1 MVWCDWKFK
10 VLSTYK
16 CLNSYTFCPPGN
28 FSLHANPNL
37 RVCHCKQ
44 LVVPFAKTSAF
55 YNSFFI
61 NSAWLRNSLPSHV
74 ILCANVSTFKN
85 AVKPFFFR
93 LMYYIVLWSLVI
105 YVLHCVVVLGV
116 RMCFVMVVFVF
127 LFGSRPLYTSSC
139 YWGPAVPLYTLVSS
153 T

>member
-1 MVWCDWKFK
+1 VQLFATRMAARSWTSDSESLNHHFQLPSLSSRRAYFK

-61 NSAWLRNSLPSHV
+61 SSARLWNSLPSHV

-85 AVKPFFFR
+85 AVKPFF
-93 LMYYIVLWSLVI
+93 
-105 YVLHCVVVLGV
+105 
-116 RMCFVMVVFVF
+116 
-127 LFGSRPLYTSSC
+127 
-139 YWGPAVPLYTLVSS
+139 
-153 T
+153 